1 MTYSPKLIGNS
12 PLLYCL
18 AFQVLA
24 SITTNARTFVAYGAN
39 EDIATQLGLTTST
52 VLPFPSQTMSS
63 SDANNYLK
71 GKWALQGGVSF
82 GEDRLAFV
90 SDPVGGGSGSGS
102 DSGSKSGSSVLS
114 VEYPSG
120 SYSHGT
126 GGAQFYS
133 TFGDKEGFEAMLLS
147 YDIAFESDFDWNK
160 GGKLPGL
167 RGGPVLN
174 SCSGG
179 REPSGDDC
187 FSSRLMW
194 RKNGE
199 GEGIYKFFIPIYY
212 G

>member
-12 PLLYCL
+12 PLLHCL
-18 AFQVLA
+18 ALQVLA
-24 SITTNARTFVAYGAN
+24 SITTNERTFVAYGAN
-39 EDIATQLGLTTST
+39 EDIAAQLVLTTST

-63 SDANNYLK
+63 ADTNSYLK
-71 GKWALQGGVSF
+71 EKWALQGGVSF

-90 SDPVGGGSGSGS
+90 SDPVSGGSSSGSGSESSSGS

-114 VEYPSG
+114 VEYPAG

-133 TFGDKEGFEAMLLS
+133 TFGEKEGFEAMLLS

-194 RKNGE
+194 GKNGE
-199 GEGIYKFFIPIYY
+199 GEGE
-212 G
+212 